1 MPLSDIDDTLYCT
14 GSKERVDHDMEVFES
29 LIEAKVHGQQ
39 MAKEGQKPS
48 IYQRDHRE
56 FILLNNREIPPKRAY
71 PFLKWVGRDIRLTE
85 DSEWVP
91 IMTQL
96 DSLIRAKE
104 ACALFYLL
112 GHDPIIVEY
121 RNLGIFDIFLRE
133 IDIPQ
138 GAWIV
143 LDMDD
148 DYDLLEIQPP
158 PFVYYEDE
166 DVDFEVVMQ
175 TE

>member
-1 MPLSDIDDTLYCT
+1 
-14 GSKERVDHDMEVFES
+14 MEVFES
-29 LIEAKVHGQQ
+29 LLDAKVHGQQ
-39 MAKEGQKPS
+39 MAKEGQTPS

-56 FILLNNREIPPKRAY
+56 FILLNNKEIPEKGCY

-91 IMTQL
+91 ILAQL
-96 DSLIRAKE
+96 DSFIRAKE

-121 RNLGIFDIFLRE
+121 RNLGTFDIFLRE
-133 IDIPQ
+133 ADIPQ

-143 LDMDD
+143 LDTDD
-148 DYDLLEIQPP
+148 DHGLLEIQSP
-158 PFVYYEDE
+158 PFFYDEED
-166 DVDFEVVMQ
+166 DVEFEVLMQ
-175 TE
+175 AE